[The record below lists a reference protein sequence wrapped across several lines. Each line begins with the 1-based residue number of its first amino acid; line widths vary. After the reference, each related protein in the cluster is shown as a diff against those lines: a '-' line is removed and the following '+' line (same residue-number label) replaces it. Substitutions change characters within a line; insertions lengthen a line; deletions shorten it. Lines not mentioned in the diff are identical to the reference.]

1 MDELTQQLMEKHG
14 CKGAHCGDVDL
25 DRYFFGCAFLVFI
38 FCMAVFSIFL
48 TFRIVKT
55 EKGNRAEYRLEWI
68 GK

>member
-1 MDELTQQLMEKHG
+1 MTID
-14 CKGAHCGDVDL
+14 DVDV

-48 TFRIVKT
+48 TFRIVKI

>member
-1 MDELTQQLMEKHG
+1 MTID
-14 CKGAHCGDVDL
+14 DVDV

-38 FCMAVFSIFL
+38 FCMVVFGILL